1 MKISDIKKEL
11 LKNADEK
18 YKKFQKPLIPSV
30 SEKNMI
36 GVRTPVLKK
45 LVKNI
50 KKEIKKDDIYKCFLN
65 KLPHKYFEENQLHAF
80 LLSEIKD
87 YDECIKE
94 INKFL
99 PYIDN
104 WATCDQLC
112 PKVFKKHK
120 NKLLNEIYKWLKAK
134 HTYKIRFAIKMLMSH
149 FLDEDFDKKYLDI
162 VSKIKSNEYYIN
174 MMRAWF
180 FATALAKQYDETIK
194 YIENKKLDNFT
205 HNQTIKK
212 AIESFR
218 VGDAHKK
225 YLRSLKWNK

>member
-45 LVKNI
+45 LAKTIN
-50 KKEIKKDDIYKCFLN
+50 KEIKKDDIYNNFLN
-65 KLPHKYFEENQLHAF
+65 KLPHRYFEENQLHAF

-99 PYIDN
+99 PYINN
-104 WATCDQLC
+104 WATCDQLN
-112 PKVFKKHK
+112 PKIFNKYKKE
-120 NKLLNEIYKWLKAK
+120 LLKEIYKWLKSK
-134 HTYKIRFAIKMLMSH
+134 HIYIVRFGIKMLMSH
-149 FLDEDFDKKYLDI
+149 FLDEEFDKKYLDI
-162 VSKIKSNEYYIN
+162 VSKIKSKEYYIN
-174 MMRAWF
+174 LMRAWY
-180 FATALAKQYDETIK
+180 FATALAKKYNETIK
-194 YIENKKLDNFT
+194 YIENKKLDIFT

-218 VGDAHKK
+218 VSNAHKK
-225 YLRSLKWNK
+225 YLKSLKWNK